1 MVKSIAI
8 ETLKDVVKHFAVRG
22 ILGNYVICTIRS

>member
-22 ILGNYVICTIRS
+22 ILGNQMTM